1 MDINQKITEELGVKL
16 WQVEAAVKLIDEGNT
31 IPFIA
36 RYRKEATGTLDDE
49 QLRKLYERLVYLRN
63 LEEKKEQVKNFRPID
78 DTFFEVLAD
87 DIGVCQE
94 MLRIILEDEKLI
106 VKDVIVQSSER
117 NLYGRSVRLDAL
129 CILGDER
136 ECNVELQRSN
146 KDHHLKRVRF
156 NASSITVRDSQTG
169 EKFEKTIDLI
179 VVYISEFDIFKGG
192 RVIYHVDSVIRET
205 QEKVDDG
212 LERVFVNTAVKD
224 GTTISEYMG
233 CFLQK
238 EIDNAKFPK
247 LTNRVHYLK
256 HEEGGV
262 NAVCEIMKKY
272 SDEAYKQGEEAGK
285 EIGKEIGQR
294 QANIA
299 AIKNMIIRFQ
309 ATKEVILED
318 YTESEYNTAIAELQS
333 ESR

>member
-1 MDINQKITEELGVKL
+1 MQTVLKNLEGFYIIN
-16 WQVEAAVKLIDEGNT
+16 IDHSESL
-31 IPFIA
+31 FV
-36 RYRKEATGTLDDE
+36 YQEKTGDKMT
-49 QLRKLYERLVYLRN
+49 

-129 CILGDER
+129 CILGNR
-136 ECNVELQRSN
+136 KKCNVEVQRSN

-156 NASSITVRDSQTG
+156 NASVITVRDSQTDD
-169 EKFEKTIDLI
+169 KFEETIDLI
-179 VVYISEFDIFKGG
+179 VVYISEFDIFKRG

-205 QEKVDDG
+205 QERVDDG
-212 LERVFVNTAVKD
+212 LERVFVNTVVKD
-224 GTTISEYMG
+224 GTTISEYMD

-238 EIDNAKFPK
+238 EVDNVKFPK

-262 NAVCEIMKKY
+262 NAVCEVMKKY
-272 SDEAYKQGEEAGK
+272 SEEVAEKAYQQGEEA
-285 EIGKEIGQR
+285 GQR

>member
-1 MDINQKITEELGVKL
+1 MT
-16 WQVEAAVKLIDEGNT
+16 
-31 IPFIA
+31 
-36 RYRKEATGTLDDE
+36 
-49 QLRKLYERLVYLRN
+49 

-94 MLRIILEDEKLI
+94 MLRIILKDEKLI

-146 KDHHLKRVRF
+146 NDHHLKRVRF
-156 NASSITVRDSQTG
+156 NASVITVRDSQTDD
-169 EKFEKTIDLI
+169 KFEETIDLI
-179 VVYISEFDIFKGG
+179 VVYISEFDIFKRG

-224 GTTISEYMG
+224 GTTISEYMD

-238 EIDNAKFPK
+238 EIDNGKFPK
-247 LTNRVHYLK
+247 LTNRVDYLK
-256 HEEGGV
+256 HEAGGV
-262 NAVCEIMKKY
+262 NAVREIMRKY
-272 SDEAYKQGEEAGK
+272 SEEVAEKAYQQGEEAGK

-299 AIKNMIIRFQ
+299 AIKNMIIRFR

-318 YTESEYNTAIAELQS
+318 YTESEYNTAIAELES

>member
-1 MDINQKITEELGVKL
+1 MQTVLKNLEGFYIIN
-16 WQVEAAVKLIDEGNT
+16 IDHSESL
-31 IPFIA
+31 FV
-36 RYRKEATGTLDDE
+36 YQEKTGDKMT
-49 QLRKLYERLVYLRN
+49 
-63 LEEKKEQVKNFRPID
+63 LEEKIEQVKNFRPID
-78 DTFFEVLAD
+78 DTFFEVMAD

-94 MLRIILEDEKLI
+94 MLRIILEDEKLV

-129 CILGDER
+129 CILGNGKK
-136 ECNVELQRSN
+136 CNVEVQRSN
-146 KDHHLKRVRF
+146 EDHHLKRVRF
-156 NASSITVRDSQTG
+156 NASVITVRDSQTDD
-169 EKFEKTIDLI
+169 KFEETIDLI
-179 VVYISEFDIFKGG
+179 VVYISEFDIFKRG

-224 GTTISEYMG
+224 GTTISEYMD

-262 NAVCEIMKKY
+262 NAVCEIMRKY
-272 SDEAYKQGEEAGK
+272 SEEVAEKAYQQGEEAGK

-309 ATKEVILED
+309 ATKEIILED

>member
-1 MDINQKITEELGVKL
+1 MQTVLKNLEGFYIIN
-16 WQVEAAVKLIDEGNT
+16 IDHSESL
-31 IPFIA
+31 FV
-36 RYRKEATGTLDDE
+36 YQEKTGDKMT
-49 QLRKLYERLVYLRN
+49 
-63 LEEKKEQVKNFRPID
+63 LEEKIEQVKNFRPID

-94 MLRIILEDEKLI
+94 MLRIILKDEKLI

-146 KDHHLKRVRF
+146 NDHHLKRVRF

-179 VVYISEFDIFKGG
+179 VVYISEFDIFKRG

-212 LERVFVNTAVKD
+212 LERVFVNTVVKD
-224 GTTISEYMG
+224 GTTISEYMD

-238 EIDNAKFPK
+238 EVDNAKFPK

-262 NAVCEIMKKY
+262 NAVCEIMRKY
-272 SDEAYKQGEEAGK
+272 SEEVAEKAYQQGEEAGK

-309 ATKEVILED
+309 ATKEIILED

>member
-1 MDINQKITEELGVKL
+1 MQTVLKNLEGFYIIN
-16 WQVEAAVKLIDEGNT
+16 IDHSESL
-31 IPFIA
+31 FV
-36 RYRKEATGTLDDE
+36 YQEKTGDKMT
-49 QLRKLYERLVYLRN
+49 

-146 KDHHLKRVRF
+146 NDHHLKRVRF

-179 VVYISEFDIFKGG
+179 VVYISEFDIFKRG

-212 LERVFVNTAVKD
+212 LERVFVNTTVKD
-224 GTTISEYMG
+224 GTTISEYMD

-262 NAVCEIMKKY
+262 NAVCEIMRKY
-272 SDEAYKQGEEAGK
+272 SEEVAEKAYQQGEEAGK

>member
-1 MDINQKITEELGVKL
+1 MTDRGFRTVTKKSMQTVLKNLEGFYIIN
-16 WQVEAAVKLIDEGNT
+16 IDHSENL
-31 IPFIA
+31 FV
-36 RYRKEATGTLDDE
+36 YQEKTGDKMT
-49 QLRKLYERLVYLRN
+49 
-63 LEEKKEQVKNFRPID
+63 LEEKIEQVKNFRPID

-129 CILGDER
+129 CILGNGKK
-136 ECNVELQRSN
+136 CNVEVQRSN

-156 NASSITVRDSQTG
+156 NASVITVRDSQTDD
-169 EKFEKTIDLI
+169 KFEETIDLI
-179 VVYISEFDIFKGG
+179 VVYISEFDIFKCG

-224 GTTISEYMG
+224 GTTISEYMD

-262 NAVCEIMKKY
+262 NAVCEIMRKY
-272 SDEAYKQGEEAGK
+272 SEEVAEKAYQQGEEAGK

>member
-1 MDINQKITEELGVKL
+1 MTDRGFRTVTKKSMQTVLKNLEGFYIIN
-16 WQVEAAVKLIDEGNT
+16 IDHSESL
-31 IPFIA
+31 FV
-36 RYRKEATGTLDDE
+36 YQEKTGDKMT
-49 QLRKLYERLVYLRN
+49 
-63 LEEKKEQVKNFRPID
+63 LEEKIEQVKNFRPID
-78 DTFFEVLAD
+78 DTFFEVMAD

-94 MLRIILEDEKLI
+94 MLGIILEDEKLI

-129 CILGDER
+129 CILGNGKK
-136 ECNVELQRSN
+136 CNVEVQRSN

-156 NASSITVRDSQTG
+156 NASVITVRDSQTDD
-169 EKFEKTIDLI
+169 KFEETIDLI
-179 VVYISEFDIFKGG
+179 VVYISEFDIFKRG

-262 NAVCEIMKKY
+262 NAVCEIMRKY
-272 SDEAYKQGEEAGK
+272 SEEVAEKAYLQGEEAGK
-285 EIGKEIGQR
+285 EIGQR
-294 QANIA
+294 H
-299 AIKNMIIRFQ
+299 
-309 ATKEVILED
+309 
-318 YTESEYNTAIAELQS
+318 TAIAELQS

>member
-1 MDINQKITEELGVKL
+1 MQTVLKNLEGFYIIN
-16 WQVEAAVKLIDEGNT
+16 IDHSESL
-31 IPFIA
+31 FV
-36 RYRKEATGTLDDE
+36 YQEKTGDKMT
-49 QLRKLYERLVYLRN
+49 
-63 LEEKKEQVKNFRPID
+63 LEEKIEQVKNFRPID
-78 DTFFEVLAD
+78 DTFFEVMAD

-129 CILGDER
+129 CILGNGKK
-136 ECNVELQRSN
+136 CNVEVQRSN

-156 NASSITVRDSQTG
+156 NASVITVRDSQTDD
-169 EKFEKTIDLI
+169 KFEETIDLI
-179 VVYISEFDIFKGG
+179 VVYISEFDIFKCG

-212 LERVFVNTAVKD
+212 LERVFVNTTVKD
-224 GTTISEYMG
+224 ETSISEYMG
-233 CFLQK
+233 CFQQK

-262 NAVCEIMKKY
+262 NAVCEIMRKY
-272 SDEAYKQGEEAGK
+272 SEEVAEKAYQQGEEAGK

-309 ATKEVILED
+309 ATKEIILED

>member
-1 MDINQKITEELGVKL
+1 MQTVLKNLEGFYIIN
-16 WQVEAAVKLIDEGNT
+16 IDHSESL
-31 IPFIA
+31 FV
-36 RYRKEATGTLDDE
+36 YQEKTGDKMT
-49 QLRKLYERLVYLRN
+49 
-63 LEEKKEQVKNFRPID
+63 LEEKIEQVKNFRPID
-78 DTFFEVLAD
+78 DTFFEVMAD

-129 CILGDER
+129 CILGNGKK
-136 ECNVELQRSN
+136 CNVEVQRSN

-156 NASSITVRDSQTG
+156 NASVITVRDSQTDD
-169 EKFEKTIDLI
+169 KFEETIDLI
-179 VVYISEFDIFKGG
+179 VVYISEFDIFKRG
-192 RVIYHVDSVIRET
+192 RVIYHVDSEIRET

-224 GTTISEYMG
+224 GTTISEYMD

-262 NAVCEIMKKY
+262 NAVCEIMRKY
-272 SDEAYKQGEEAGK
+272 SEEVAEKAYQQGEEAGK

-299 AIKNMIIRFQ
+299 AIKNMIIRFR

-318 YTESEYNTAIAELQS
+318 YTESEYNTAIAELES

>member
-1 MDINQKITEELGVKL
+1 MIGKKQKT
-16 WQVEAAVKLIDEGNT
+16 
-31 IPFIA
+31 
-36 RYRKEATGTLDDE
+36 
-49 QLRKLYERLVYLRN
+49 

-106 VKDVIVQSSER
+106 VKDVIVQSSKR

-205 QEKVDDG
+205 QEKIDDG

-224 GTTISEYMG
+224 GTTISEYMD

-238 EIDNAKFPK
+238 EIDNAKFPE

-262 NAVCEIMKKY
+262 NAVCEVMRKY
-272 SDEAYKQGEEAGK
+272 SEEVAEKAYQQGEEAGKEIGKEIDK

-333 ESR
+333 KAQ

>member
-1 MDINQKITEELGVKL
+1 MT
-16 WQVEAAVKLIDEGNT
+16 
-31 IPFIA
+31 
-36 RYRKEATGTLDDE
+36 
-49 QLRKLYERLVYLRN
+49 

-94 MLRIILEDEKLI
+94 MLRIILKDEKLI

-146 KDHHLKRVRF
+146 NDHHLKRVRF

-179 VVYISEFDIFKGG
+179 VVYISEFDIFKRG

-224 GTTISEYMG
+224 GTTISEYMD

-247 LTNRVHYLK
+247 LTNRVYYLK

-262 NAVCEIMKKY
+262 NAVCEIMRKY
-272 SDEAYKQGEEAGK
+272 SEEVAEKAYQQGEEAGK

-299 AIKNMIIRFQ
+299 AIKNMIIRFR
-309 ATKEVILED
+309 ATREVILED

>member
-1 MDINQKITEELGVKL
+1 MDLKKSVGFPALFFVYITKKSMQTVLKNLEGFYIIN
-16 WQVEAAVKLIDEGNT
+16 IDHSESL
-31 IPFIA
+31 FV
-36 RYRKEATGTLDDE
+36 YQEKTGDKMT
-49 QLRKLYERLVYLRN
+49 
-63 LEEKKEQVKNFRPID
+63 LEEKIEQVKNFRPID

-129 CILGDER
+129 CILGNGKK
-136 ECNVELQRSN
+136 CNVEVQRSN

-156 NASSITVRDSQTG
+156 NASVITVRDSQTDD
-169 EKFEKTIDLI
+169 KFEETIDLI
-179 VVYISEFDIFKGG
+179 VVYISEFDIFKRG

-224 GTTISEYMG
+224 GTTISEYMD

-247 LTNRVHYLK
+247 LTNRVYYLK

-262 NAVCEIMKKY
+262 NAVCEIMRKY
-272 SDEAYKQGEEAGK
+272 SEEVAEKAYQQGEEAGK

-299 AIKNMIIRFQ
+299 AIKNMIIRFR
-309 ATKEVILED
+309 ATREVILED

>member
-1 MDINQKITEELGVKL
+1 M
-16 WQVEAAVKLIDEGNT
+16 
-31 IPFIA
+31 
-36 RYRKEATGTLDDE
+36 
-49 QLRKLYERLVYLRN
+49 
-63 LEEKKEQVKNFRPID
+63 
-78 DTFFEVLAD
+78 
-87 DIGVCQE
+87 
-94 MLRIILEDEKLI
+94 
-106 VKDVIVQSSER
+106 
-117 NLYGRSVRLDAL
+117 
-129 CILGDER
+129 
-136 ECNVELQRSN
+136 
-146 KDHHLKRVRF
+146 
-156 NASSITVRDSQTG
+156 
-169 EKFEKTIDLI
+169 
-179 VVYISEFDIFKGG
+179 
-192 RVIYHVDSVIRET
+192 IYHVDSVIRET

-262 NAVCEIMKKY
+262 NAVCEIMRKY
-272 SDEAYKQGEEAGK
+272 SEEVAEKAYQQGEEA
-285 EIGKEIGQR
+285 GKEIGQR

>member
-1 MDINQKITEELGVKL
+1 MQTVLKNFEGFYIIN
-16 WQVEAAVKLIDEGNT
+16 IDHSESL
-31 IPFIA
+31 FV
-36 RYRKEATGTLDDE
+36 YQEKTGDKMT
-49 QLRKLYERLVYLRN
+49 
-63 LEEKKEQVKNFRPID
+63 LEEKKEQVRNFRPID

-87 DIGVCQE
+87 DVGVCQE

-129 CILGDER
+129 CILGNGKK
-136 ECNVELQRSN
+136 CNVEVQRSN

-156 NASSITVRDSQTG
+156 NASVITVRDSQTDD
-169 EKFEKTIDLI
+169 KFEETIDLI
-179 VVYISEFDIFKGG
+179 VVYISEFDIFKRG

-224 GTTISEYMG
+224 GTTISEYMD

-285 EIGKEIGQR
+285 EIGQR

-318 YTESEYNTAIAELQS
+318 YTESEYNTAIAELQP